1 MTTKQYLM
9 DVVLIRLTLIF
20 LLVFM
25 HAFCPFTRWWQAPP
39 AADFHVIEAYKWLA
53 LSMHHFRLEA
63 MVFISGLLFGYTLK
77 RHPERLTFR
86 QCILKKAKRI
96 LLPGILFST
105 LYYLLFFDHQAPWYV
120 ALYKILCGC
129 GHLWFLPMLFW
140 CFVLCYL
147 LEHRQMLS
155 PSAIL
160 SISTLALFLPGTFLL
175 GIGRVPNFFFYFYL
189 GFAIQRA
196 HVTFPIVKK
205 RRHLLLLPAVYIVCC
220 ICNEMILDHWP
231 QPPAVIEFLLRG
243 FLIKLTQLLCAVSML
258 TFLYSIANKP
268 SIKHW
273 LNQHPQLIT
282 LSGYCYGVYIYH
294 LFILM
299 YLYYH
304 TPFTTYF
311 PTAVFPWVGFL
322 ITLALSLLL
331 CYLTLKT
338 GLGRYVIG

>member
-1 MTTKQYLM
+1 MAKKYLM

-39 AADFHVIEAYKWLA
+39 ASDFHIIGAYKWLA

-77 RHPERLTFR
+77 LHPERLTFH

-96 LLPGILFST
+96 LLPGILFSA
-105 LYYLLFFDHQAPWYV
+105 LYYLMFFDHNAPWYV
-120 ALYKILCGC
+120 ALYKVLCGC

-140 CFVLCYL
+140 CFVLCYI
-147 LEHRQMLS
+147 LERHQMIS
-155 PSAIL
+155 PTAIL
-160 SISTLALFLPGTFLL
+160 SISMAALFIPGTFAL
-175 GIGRVPNFFFYFYL
+175 GIGRVPNYFFYFYL
-189 GFAIQRA
+189 GFAIQKDY
-196 HVTFPIVKK
+196 VTFPIVKTH
-205 RRHLLLLPAVYIVCC
+205 RLLLLPIAYLLFC
-220 ICNEMILDHWP
+220 IWNELILDYWQVP
-231 QPPAVIEFLLRG
+231 TTTLAYLLRG
-243 FLIKLTQLLCAVSML
+243 FLLKLTQLLCAFSML

-273 LNQHPQLIT
+273 LNQRSYLIT

-311 PTAVFPWVGFL
+311 PTAVFPWIGF
-322 ITLALSLLL
+322 IFTLALSLAL
-331 CYLTLKT
+331 CHLTLKT
-338 GLGRYVIG
+338 RLGRYMIG